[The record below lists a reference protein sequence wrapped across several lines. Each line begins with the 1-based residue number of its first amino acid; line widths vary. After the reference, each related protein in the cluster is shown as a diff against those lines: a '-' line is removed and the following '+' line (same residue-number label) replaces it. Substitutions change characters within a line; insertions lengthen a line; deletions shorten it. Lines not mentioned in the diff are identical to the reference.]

1 MRLFITFLFLFSSLI
16 VQGQSLLNL
25 LETDTS
31 DFSIK
36 KKLKKDLSS
45 ILPDSLN
52 SIYFV
57 RAFENKNFKK
67 SLKIWNQTI
76 EGTDFSKSSTGTALY
91 AYLLFQ
97 NKFEYLS
104 LYTLFTSTQ
113 VKEIDPIV
121 RHLWKNQ
128 KLHPLWNFIYLPID
142 LDWQLIFDPKL
153 IVKANSKNSFHLEKD
168 HELMKSLLS
177 LPLAEDFE
185 NFDLEWSFL
194 LSLLK
199 KGDKESVVKLLSWF
213 LSEKKYETQ
222 KNKINL
228 TIARLLADIGEYP
241 TALSYYEKVEKLS
254 YLTLLAREEM
264 SWIFL
269 KQNKLTKA
277 KESSLVFNHPAFTP
291 SPSMFFVL
299 ALAQFRNCD
308 YEGAFQTLISFKEA
322 FSNDSLKYFFDRK
335 DFGVISTVLLQNY
348 RSDLN
353 PLGANISIWSYLVRV
368 DKKLKSQI
376 FLYDYLENQYKRR
389 SNVEFKK
396 LHQKQRALVEKI
408 KKERNERLFTLLK
421 KEYQERQIFLN
432 YFKILEAEILYQNYG
447 RKSKFFTK
455 KNNESGFAFK
465 KSFSIA
471 ESLLY
476 FPFDRDEIWLDELFD
491 YKVSKNKF
499 CLRYK
504 SLITRK

>member
-1 MRLFITFLFLFSSLI
+1 MRLFVVLFFLFSSFI

-25 LETDTS
+25 LEKNAS

-36 KKLKKDLSS
+36 KKLKKDLSF
-45 ILPDSLN
+45 IFPDSLN
-52 SIYFV
+52 SISFV

-91 AYLLFQ
+91 SYLLFK

-113 VKEIDPIV
+113 LKEINPIV
-121 RHLWKNQ
+121 RNLWKNQ
-128 KLHPLWNFIYLPID
+128 EFHPLWSFIYFPIES
-142 LDWQLIFDPKL
+142 DWQLIFDPEL
-153 IVKANSKNSFHLEKD
+153 IVKVNSKNSFHLEKD
-168 HELMKSLLS
+168 YALMKSLLS
-177 LPLAEDFE
+177 LPLVEGFE

-213 LSEKKYETQ
+213 LSEKKYKTQ

-269 KQNKLTKA
+269 NQNKLAKA
-277 KESSLVFNHPAFTP
+277 KESALVFNHPEFTL

-299 ALAQFRNCD
+299 ALAQFKNCD
-308 YEGAFQTLISFKEA
+308 YEGAFQTLINFKEA
-322 FSNDSLKYFFDRK
+322 FSNESLKYFFDKK
-335 DFGVISTVLLQNY
+335 DFDMISKVLLQNY

-353 PLGANISIWSYLVRV
+353 PLGVNIPIWPYIVRV

-376 FLYDYLENQYKRR
+376 FLYDYLNNQYKRR
-389 SNVEFKK
+389 SNIEFKG

-408 KKERNERLFTLLK
+408 KKERNKRLFTLLK
-421 KEYQERQIFLN
+421 KEYQDRQVF
-432 YFKILEAEILYQNYG
+432 FK
-447 RKSKFFTK
+447 
-455 KNNESGFAFK
+455 
-465 KSFSIA
+465 
-471 ESLLY
+471 
-476 FPFDRDEIWLDELFD
+476 LF
-491 YKVSKNKF
+491 
-499 CLRYK
+499 
-504 SLITRK
+504 